1 MSSRVVT
8 IVFTDIKGF
17 TERTANSGRDFA
29 LKIMARHD
37 DLLKP
42 IIARY
47 EGILIKTIGDAYLL
61 RFDSPT
67 DAVLCALMMQARLR
81 EYNATAT
88 QDEKIEI
95 RIAINTGEVNV
106 TDNDVM
112 GEPVN
117 VASRVEGI
125 TDAGE
130 IWFTEATYLS
140 MNKQEVPTAMVGE
153 FRLKG
158 VPEALRVYRVVQDHD
173 SEPFQRVLAGQRERL
188 AVATATAESISLST
202 IAAQRQSDTQN
213 VPSTPAKK
221 PSRPF
226 PLTMLAAAFCLL
238 LVLGIGAVYHQRQQR
253 PFKAVEQAIAEARS
267 MLEKRERDEAYVRLE
282 AVAREFPNH
291 PGVEYGLL
299 KFYAETGF
307 NYNGI
312 LGHLEQLLKF
322 DRPEYAADPIVL
334 ENLEYF
340 VKTFRPADG
349 WPELREILRKRY
361 LSRFRP
367 LLEKALYT
375 TEDEGRV
382 LRYNA
387 LDLLPEA
394 GGTIDRFRFFLN
406 ELEHTPSVNSEF
418 ERQLQS
424 YLAER
429 LKANDPAEV
438 QAIRSIITK
447 KQDAAKVANDR
458 WGVEQWETFNASLT
472 RLMEAASTDHR

>member
-17 TERTANSGRDFA
+17 TERTASSGRDFA
-29 LKIMARHD
+29 LRIMARHD
-37 DLLKP
+37 ELLKP

-81 EYNATAT
+81 EYNAAAT
-88 QDEKIEI
+88 PEEKIEI

-106 TDNDVM
+106 TDSDVM

-173 SEPFQRVLAGQRERL
+173 SEPFKRVLAGQRERL
-188 AVATATAESISLST
+188 AIATATAESISLST
-202 IAAQRQSDTQN
+202 VNTVRQTAIEQGPIPTS
-213 VPSTPAKK
+213 STPSVRSRSWKK
-221 PSRPF
+221 VF
-226 PLTMLAAAFCLL
+226 LATLFLIPVSFGVALYN
-238 LVLGIGAVYHQRQQR
+238 VHQR
-253 PFKAVEQAIAEARS
+253 PYKALDKAITEVRA
-267 MLEKRERDEAYVRLE
+267 MLDKRERDEAYVRLE
-282 AVAREFPNH
+282 TVSREFPSH

-312 LGHLEQLLKF
+312 LGHLEQLLK
-322 DRPEYAADPIVL
+322 DDSPEYAADPIVL
-334 ENLEYF
+334 ENLEYYL
-340 VKTFRPADG
+340 KQFRPADG
-349 WPELREILRKRY
+349 WPELREIIRKRY
-361 LSRFRP
+361 LTRFRP
-367 LLEKALYT
+367 MLEKALYT
-375 TEDEGRV
+375 TEDELRT

-387 LDLLPEA
+387 LELVPEA
-394 GGTIDRFRFFLN
+394 GGTVERFRFFLN

-418 ERQLQS
+418 EQKLQTF
-424 YLAER
+424 LAEH
-429 LKANDPAEV
+429 LKAGDPAEV
-438 QAIRSIITK
+438 QAIRSTIAK
-447 KQDAAKVANDR
+447 KLDAEKAANNR
-458 WGVEQWETFNASLT
+458 WGIEQWETFNASLT
-472 RLMEAASTDHR
+472 RLMEVVPGR